1 VDVTSTDFWVR
12 TLGMAGIVVAAYLAI
27 LWIALIVWTWRDIR
41 SRSDDPVVQLGSV
54 SLVAVF
60 FLPGLLLYMA
70 LRPPESLIEAY
81 QRRLEAEAFLQE
93 LENKPSCPA
102 CQRAVEADFVA
113 CPYCR
118 MTLRVACDDCGRPMS
133 PAWVICAYCGAERVA
148 PAAAP
153 RAVATTAVRR
163 DGRPIPAVQSAS

>member
-1 VDVTSTDFWVR
+1 
-12 TLGMAGIVVAAYLAI
+12 MAGIVVAAYLAV

-41 SRSDDPVVQLGSV
+41 SRSDDAFVQFGSV

-70 LRPPESLIEAY
+70 LRPPESLVEAY

-93 LENKPSCPA
+93 LESKPSCPA
-102 CQRAVEADFVA
+102 CQRAVEAEFVA

-118 MTLRVACDDCGRPMS
+118 MTLRVACEDCGRPMA
-133 PAWVICAYCGAERVA
+133 PAWVICAYCGAERVQQ
-148 PAAAP
+148 AAAP
-153 RAVATTAVRR
+153 RVAATAAIRR

>member
-1 VDVTSTDFWVR
+1 MDVTSTDFWVR
-12 TLGMAGIVVAAYLAI
+12 TLGMVGIVVAAYLAV

-41 SRSDDPVVQLGSV
+41 SRSDDAFVQFGSV

-70 LRPPESLIEAY
+70 LRPPESLVEAY

-102 CQRAVEADFVA
+102 CRRAIEAEFVA

-118 MTLRVACDDCGRPMS
+118 MTLRVACAECGRPMGS
-133 PAWVICAYCGAERVA
+133 AWVICAYCGAERAQPVA
-148 PAAAP
+148 SPRTAAA
-153 RAVATTAVRR
+153 ALRR
-163 DGRPIPAVQSAS
+163 DGRHMPAVQSAS